1 MLYLNGLNVF
11 GLGKKSMETKLA
23 TIICSDVIGYSTLMQ
38 KDEAGTLAKL
48 DACRAVIDPLIDSSK
63 GRLFNTGGD
72 SVLIEFASAVDAV
85 RFGIEMQVRMR
96 KLNNGMRWRV
106 GMHMGE
112 VWIYGT
118 NLMGDAV
125 NLAART
131 ESLADYGGVTMTD
144 AVYRLVS
151 PKIKD
156 HKFISRGLQEFKN
169 VEPMEIFSVLIEGS
183 EPNPNLSKSKKKV
196 EVTNSKSHAELIS
209 AVVNDQAARNRS
221 LNDAMTFKHDAKY
234 GPAIRIMM
242 WRVSKQDNNALDELI
257 NMLQKDLVP
266 IELKPYVLAI
276 FREFCNKINSDLA
289 LRIADLV
296 ENDSRSLA
304 MHFLR
309 NAAKVNEQATYRLA
323 MMVFNDPNSSDSEI
337 ESVIHDLKDSAMKRK
352 VPAMMSLGRYY
363 TQIGDK
369 KNAFRWLYA
378 ARAEHDK
385 EAQKLL
391 EDLNKTISKSE
402 FNNFKTD
409 ADALVDEIKF
419 IDDNR
424 MR

>member
-1 MLYLNGLNVF
+1 
-11 GLGKKSMETKLA
+11 METKLA
-23 TIICSDVIGYSTLMQ
+23 TIICSDVIGYSSLMQ
-38 KDEAGTLAKL
+38 KDEAGTLTKL
-48 DACRAVIDPLIDSSK
+48 DACRAVIDPLIDASK

-85 RFGIEMQVRMR
+85 KFGIEMQARMQ

-106 GMHMGE
+106 GMHVGE

-156 HKFISRGLQEFKN
+156 YKFVSRGIQEFKN
-169 VEPMEIFSVLIEGS
+169 VEPMEIWSVDIPGS
-183 EPNPNLSKSKKKV
+183 QPNPNLSKVVKKTST
-196 EVTNSKSHAELIS
+196 VTQSKSHNELI
-209 AVVNDQAARNRS
+209 AAIVNDQAARNRS
-221 LNDAMTFKHDAKY
+221 LHDAMTFKHDGKY
-234 GPAIRIMM
+234 GPATRILM
-242 WRVSKQDNNALDELI
+242 WRVSKNDSASLDELI
-257 NMLQKDLVP
+257 NMMQKDIVP
-266 IELKPYVLAI
+266 AELKQYVLAV
-276 FREFCNKINSDLA
+276 FREFCNKVNSDLA
-289 LRIADLV
+289 LKIVDIV
-296 ENDSRSLA
+296 EKDSKSLA
-304 MHFLR
+304 MQFLKQ
-309 NAAKVNEQATYRLA
+309 ASKVNEQASYRLA
-323 MMVFNDPNSSDSEI
+323 MLVFSDPHSSTSEI
-337 ESVIHDLKDSAMKRK
+337 ESVIGDLKESAMKRK
-352 VPAMMSLGRYY
+352 VPAMLSLGKYFL
-363 TQIGDK
+363 QVNDK

-391 EDLNKTISKSE
+391 EELNKTISKSE
-402 FNNFKTD
+402 FNNYKTD
-409 ADALVDEIKF
+409 GDALVDEIKF

>member
-1 MLYLNGLNVF
+1 
-11 GLGKKSMETKLA
+11 METKLA

-48 DACRAVIDPLIDSSK
+48 DACRAIIDSLIDANK

-85 RFGIEMQVRMR
+85 RFGIEMQSRMK

-106 GMHMGE
+106 GIHMGE

-144 AVYRLVS
+144 TVYRLVS

-156 HKFISRGLQEFKN
+156 FKFVSRGVQEFKN
-169 VEPMEIFSVLIEGS
+169 VDPMEIWSVDIVGAER
-183 EPNPNLSKSKKKV
+183 NPNLNKSTKSNNTV
-196 EVTNSKSHAELIS
+196 SSTKSHNELIS
-209 AVVNDQAARNRS
+209 AIVNDQAARNRS
-221 LNDAMTFKHDAKY
+221 LHDAMTFKHDGKY
-234 GPAIRIMM
+234 GPATRILM
-242 WRVSKQDNNALDELI
+242 WRVTKNDSAALDELI
-257 NMLQKDLVP
+257 NMMQKKIVP
-266 IELKPYVLAI
+266 LELKQYVLAV
-276 FREFCNKINSDLA
+276 FREYCNKVNSELA
-289 LRIADLV
+289 LKIVDLV
-296 ENDSRSLA
+296 ENDSKSLA
-304 MHFLR
+304 IQFLKQ
-309 NAAKVNEQATYRLA
+309 ASKVNEQASYKLA
-323 MMVFNDPNSSDSEI
+323 MLVFTDPHSSTSEI
-337 ESVIHDLKDSAMKRK
+337 ESVIGDLKESAMRRK
-352 VPAMMSLGRYY
+352 IPAMMSLGKYY
-363 TQIGDK
+363 LQIGDN

-391 EDLNKTISKSE
+391 EDLNKKISKTE

-409 ADALVDEIKF
+409 GDALVDEIKF
-419 IDDNR
+419 IDENR
-424 MR
+424 MRQ

>member
-1 MLYLNGLNVF
+1 
-11 GLGKKSMETKLA
+11 METKLA
-23 TIICSDVIGYSTLMQ
+23 TIICSDVIGYSSLMQ

-85 RFGIEMQVRMR
+85 RFGIEMQSRIK
-96 KLNNGMRWRV
+96 KLNNGMRWRI

-131 ESLADYGGVTMTD
+131 ESLADYCGVTMTD
-144 AVYRLVS
+144 TVYRLVS

-156 HKFISRGLQEFKN
+156 YKFVSRGVQEFKN
-169 VEPMEIFSVLIEGS
+169 VDPMEIWSVEIAGA
-183 EPNPNLSKSKKKV
+183 EPNPNLDKSSKNKTTVSS
-196 EVTNSKSHAELIS
+196 TKSHNELIS
-209 AVVNDQAARNRS
+209 AIINDQAARNRS
-221 LNDAMTFKHDAKY
+221 LHDATSFKQDGKY
-234 GPAIRIMM
+234 GPATRILM
-242 WRVSKQDNNALDELI
+242 WRVSKNDSAALDELI
-257 NMLQKDLVP
+257 NMMQKNIVP
-266 IELKPYVLAI
+266 MEMRPYVLAS
-276 FREFCNKINSDLA
+276 FKEFCNKVNSDLA
-289 LRIADLV
+289 LKIVDIV
-296 ENDSRSLA
+296 EKESKSLA
-304 MHFLR
+304 IQFLKQ
-309 NAAKVNEQATYRLA
+309 AAKVNEQASYRLA
-323 MMVFNDPNSSDSEI
+323 MIVFNDPHSSTNEI
-337 ESVIHDLKDSAMKRK
+337 ESVIGDLKESAMHRK
-352 VPAMMSLGRYY
+352 IPAMMSLGKYY
-363 TQIGDK
+363 LQIDDK

-378 ARAEHDK
+378 ARAEHNN

-391 EDLNKTISKSE
+391 EDLSKTISKSD

-409 ADALVDEIKF
+409 GDALVDQIKF

-424 MR
+424 MKQ

>member
-1 MLYLNGLNVF
+1 
-11 GLGKKSMETKLA
+11 METKLA
-23 TIICSDVIGYSTLMQ
+23 TIICSDVIGYSSLMQ

-48 DACRAVIDPLIDSSK
+48 DACRAVIDPLIDASK

-85 RFGIEMQVRMR
+85 RFGIEMQARMK
-96 KLNNGMRWRV
+96 KLNNGMRWRI
-106 GMHMGE
+106 GMHVGE

-144 AVYRLVS
+144 AVYRLVN

-156 HKFISRGLQEFKN
+156 YKFVSRGTQEFKN
-169 VEPMEIFSVLIEGS
+169 VDPMEIWSVVIDGS
-183 EPNPNLSKSKKKV
+183 EPNPHLSKAPKKA
-196 EVTNSKSHAELIS
+196 TSAAASKSHSDLIS
-209 AVVNDQAARNRS
+209 AVINDQAARNRS
-221 LNDAMTFKHDAKY
+221 LHDAMTFKQDGKY
-234 GPAIRIMM
+234 GPATRILM
-242 WRVSKQDNNALDELI
+242 WRVSKNDSSALDELI
-257 NMLQKDLVP
+257 NMMQKNIVP
-266 IELKPYVLAI
+266 LELKPYVLAV
-276 FREFCNKINSDLA
+276 FREFCNKVNSNLA
-289 LRIADLV
+289 LKIVDLV
-296 ENDSRSLA
+296 ENDSKSLA
-304 MHFLR
+304 IQFLKH
-309 NAAKVNEQATYRLA
+309 ASKVNEQASYKLA
-323 MMVFNDPNSSDSEI
+323 MLVFADPHSSPSEI
-337 ESVIHDLKDSAMKRK
+337 EDVIGDLKESAMKRK
-352 VPAMMSLGRYY
+352 VPAMMSLGKYY
-363 TQIGDK
+363 LQIKDN

-409 ADALVDEIKF
+409 GDALVDEIKF
-419 IDDNR
+419 IDENR
-424 MR
+424 MRQ